1 MNAPEQSNQAADPAT
16 GPQESTAPAQEHERP
31 EGPAAAALLAAG
43 VGSAALGLLTTL
55 AEVSESFKDWL
66 ALTEDVGPLSG
77 KTTYAVGVWLV
88 AWAVLHWLIRP
99 ARVTRTVLVITAVL
113 IGLGVLGTF
122 PVFFEAFA
130 PE

>member
-1 MNAPEQSNQAADPAT
+1 MEDGMNAADTSHRATVPDEGAVAGEQR
-16 GPQESTAPAQEHERP
+16 ERP

-43 VGSAALGLLTTL
+43 VGSLALGVLTTV
-55 AEVSESFKDWL
+55 AEASEGFKDWL
-66 ALTEDVGPLSG
+66 ALTDDVGPLAG
-77 KTTYAVGVWLV
+77 KTIYAVGIWLV
-88 AWAVLHWLIRP
+88 AWAVIQWLVRP
-99 ARVTRTVLVITAVL
+99 KAVTRTVLIVTAVL